1 MTARGRAGRLL
12 LGAALLGGAVL
23 CASLRTRR
31 PGESHPT
38 RATPGAAVV
47 DPARAARPSRAA
59 LAELLATASRAHP
72 PEQAHARPVDGR
84 PHPITPDHL
93 RLYRDADLLRAAD
106 AAIRAGRFD
115 DARGLLA
122 QHRREL
128 SGMSAREE
136 EGLLLLADCAERRSA
151 HSVARV
157 QRFYDEH
164 TDSTLR
170 RRLRRGCL
178 EAGSEQRTGSQ

>member
-1 MTARGRAGRLL
+1 MTERGRSGRLL
-12 LGAALLGGAVL
+12 LGAALLGAAVL
-23 CASLRTRR
+23 CASLRARQ
-31 PGESHPT
+31 PGENHQA
-38 RATPGAAVV
+38 RETPGAPVV
-47 DPARAARPSRAA
+47 VPARAARSHAA
-59 LAELLATASRAHP
+59 LAQLLAAASQARA
-72 PEQAHARPVDGR
+72 PEQGEARPADGR

-93 RLYRDADLLRAAD
+93 RLYHDADLLRAAD

-115 DARGLLA
+115 DARARVA
-122 QHRREL
+122 QHHREL
-128 SGMSAREE
+128 NGMSAREE

-170 RRLRRGCL
+170 RRLRRACL
-178 EAGSEQRTGSQ
+178 EASSEQRTRPQ

>member
-1 MTARGRAGRLL
+1 MTARGRTGRLL
-12 LGAALLGGAVL
+12 LGAALLSAAVL
-23 CASLRTRR
+23 SASLHARQPSEGQQAR
-31 PGESHPT
+31 E
-38 RATPGAAVV
+38 APGAALVES
-47 DPARAARPSRAA
+47 ARAARPSRAA
-59 LAELLATASRAHP
+59 LAQLLASASQARA
-72 PEQAHARPVDGR
+72 PEPAHARPEDGR

-115 DARGLLA
+115 DARELLA
-122 QHRREL
+122 QHHREL
-128 SGMSAREE
+128 NGMSAREE

-170 RRLRRGCL
+170 RRLRRACL
-178 EAGSEQRTGSQ
+178 EAGGEQRTQSQ